1 LDLTT
6 ERKYF
11 GLLIEDLTQDF
22 AYRWLDSTKT
32 LKKQLTITMSPYH
45 LYFKVRFFL
54 RDPST
59 QVDDE
64 FTKYLYVLQIK
75 KELLSGKMWCP
86 RSTAAILASYIV
98 QSNFRLRTYRMVQ
111 IKYFLYSGELGDY
124 DQDEHRQ
131 NYLEDFR
138 FVPFQNQVE
147 QYHKQHR

>member
-1 LDLTT
+1 MDLSI

-32 LKKQLTITMSPYH
+32 LKKQLTLTMSPYH

-54 RDPST
+54 TDPST
-59 QVDDE
+59 QMDDE

-98 QSNFRLRTYRMVQ
+98 QSKFQR
-111 IKYFLYSGELGDY
+111 YSL
-124 DQDEHRQ
+124 
-131 NYLEDFR
+131 
-138 FVPFQNQVE
+138 
-147 QYHKQHR
+147 K

>member
-1 LDLTT
+1 LDLSN
-6 ERKYF
+6 EKKYF

-32 LKKQLTITMSPYH
+32 LKKQLTNNLSSYH

-54 RDPST
+54 TEPST
-59 QVDDE
+59 EIDDE

-98 QSNFRLRTYRMVQ
+98 QSKENRMNF
-111 IKYFLYSGELGDY
+111 INK
-124 DQDEHRQ
+124 
-131 NYLEDFR
+131 
-138 FVPFQNQVE
+138 
-147 QYHKQHR
+147 